1 MKIETIKSRL
11 ESLGYT
17 YDETKDEFVIKEF
30 LMPKVKNHIL
40 SMTNQTSIPKEL
52 QKLAVDRV
60 CGEFLLAKKNSGQLV
75 LDPAS
80 VTKELSSITE
90 GKFTLNYAVNT
101 STTQSN
107 DEKLDMLIN
116 YLMHENEGDLLCY
129 RRLKW

>member
-40 SMTNQTSIPKEL
+40 SMTNQSTIPKEL
-52 QKLAVDRV
+52 QKIAVDRV
-60 CGEFLLAKKNSGQLV
+60 CGEFLLAKKNSGELV
-75 LDPAS
+75 IEPAA

-101 STTQSN
+101 SSTQSL
-107 DEKLDMLIN
+107 DQKLDMLID
-116 YLMHENEGDLLCY
+116 YLINSGEGDLLCY
-129 RRLKW
+129 RKLKW

>member
-40 SMTNQTSIPKEL
+40 SMTNQSAIPKEL
-52 QKLAVDRV
+52 QKIAVDRV
-60 CGEFLLAKKNSGQLV
+60 CGEFLLAKKNSGELV
-75 LDPAS
+75 IEPAA

-90 GKFTLNYAVNT
+90 GKFTLNYAVNA
-101 STTQSN
+101 SSTQSL
-107 DEKLDMLIN
+107 DQKLDMLID
-116 YLMHENEGDLLCY
+116 YLINSGEGDILCY
-129 RRLKW
+129 RKLKW